1 MRRRGVWAVM
11 AAVVVVLLLL
21 TSCTISIGQS
31 PATPTKT
38 SASQT
43 GIAQTSCWFKSQQ
56 GAVEGKNYT
65 CYWLTVPEVRA
76 DAHSKLI
83 KLAIAIFKAGR
94 TPAAADPVITL
105 QGGPGGRWIQDLAP
119 LLSPALLSV
128 LYGNHDVI
136 LVDQRGTG
144 YSQPSL
150 ACPEVD
156 ALQYQTDADLSVAQ
170 QNKQQADALAACRSR
185 LTGQGVNLSGY
196 TTLADAN
203 DIHDLIQALK
213 LTQAD
218 LYGVSYGTRLA
229 LEVMRSFPQGVRSVV
244 LDSTVPPQLKLITN
258 IPSSTSRVFST
269 LFQGCAKD
277 PSCNARYPDLE
288 SVFYKLYADL
298 NAHPLTFQVVDKSP
312 EDEVNQ
318 GKAYTVHFHGDDL
331 ENLTFTT
338 FYDVGDIG
346 NLPKMIYEL
355 KNRATTTAATLYGKL
370 IFSRA
375 IAWGMY
381 FSVECA
387 EDVSF
392 VSPQDLAQAAQQYPA
407 AIRANQLVGLQGE
420 LDVCNQWH
428 VQQAD
433 PAEAQPVA
441 SSIPTL
447 ILEGEYDP
455 VTPPA
460 NGDLVAKTLSNS
472 SAFLF
477 HGIGHGVWAAD
488 FGSSGLSTPCS
499 IQLTLAFWDTPA
511 ARPDGSCVASEPE
524 PAFA

>member
-1 MRRRGVWAVM
+1 MRRRVVWAAMVAM
-11 AAVVVVLLLL
+11 VVVALLL
-21 TSCTISIGQS
+21 TSCTISIG
-31 PATPTKT
+31 KT
-38 SASQT
+38 SASATKTPTPQT
-43 GIAQTSCWFKSQQ
+43 GISRTTCWFTSQQ
-56 GAVEGKNYT
+56 RAVEGKDYT
-65 CYWLTVPEVRA
+65 CYWLTVPEDRS
-76 DAHSKLI
+76 DGRSKLI
-83 KLAIAIFKAGR
+83 RLAIAIFKTAS

-119 LLSPALLSV
+119 LLSPALVSV

-156 ALQYQTDADLSVAQ
+156 ALQYQTNADLSIAQ

-185 LTGQGVNLSGY
+185 LVGQGVNLNGY

-203 DIHDLIQALK
+203 DVHDLIQALK
-213 LTQAD
+213 LTQVD

-258 IPSSTSRVFST
+258 IPYSTGRVFST
-269 LFQGCAKD
+269 LFLGCAKE
-277 PSCNARYPDLE
+277 PSCNARYPNLA

-298 NAHPLTFQVVDKSP
+298 NAHPLSFQAVDKSP

-318 GKAYTVHFHGDDL
+318 GKVYPVRFHGDDL
-331 ENLTFTT
+331 VNLTFTT
-338 FYDVGDIG
+338 FYDVQDIG

-355 KNRATTTAATLYGKL
+355 KNGVTTTAATLYGKL
-370 IFSRA
+370 IYSRA

-387 EDVSF
+387 EDVSS
-392 VSPQDLAQAAQQYPA
+392 VSAQDLTQAAQQYPA
-407 AIRANQLVGLQGE
+407 AIRANQLASLQGE
-420 LDVCNQWH
+420 LAQCQQWN
-428 VQQAD
+428 VRQAT
-433 PAEAQPVA
+433 PAEAQPVT

-455 VTPPA
+455 VTPPS

-477 HGIGHGVWAAD
+477 PGIGHGVWASD
-488 FGSSGLSTPCS
+488 FGSGGLGAPCS
-499 IQLTLAFWDTPA
+499 IQVTLAFWDAPA
-511 ARPDGSCVASEPE
+511 AKPDGSCVASDPE
-524 PAFA
+524 PTFT

>member
-1 MRRRGVWAVM
+1 MRRRGIWGAVAV
-11 AAVVVVLLLL
+11 AAVVSLLL
-21 TSCTISIGQS
+21 TSCTISIGQTS
-31 PATPTKT
+31 ATATKT
-38 SASQT
+38 PAPQT
-43 GIAQTSCWFKSQQ
+43 GIARTSCWFTSQQ
-56 GAVEGKNYT
+56 RAVEGKDYT
-65 CYWLTVPEVRA
+65 CYWLTVPEVRS

-83 KLAIAIFKAGR
+83 KLAVAIFKTAS
-94 TPAAADPVITL
+94 TPSAADPVITL

-119 LLSPALLSV
+119 LLSPALVSV
-128 LYGNHDVI
+128 LYGNHDVV

-156 ALQYQTDADLSVAQ
+156 ALQYQTNADLAIAQ
-170 QNKQQADALAACRSR
+170 QNMQQADALAACRSR
-185 LTGQGVNLSGY
+185 LVGQGVNLNGY

-203 DIHDLIQALK
+203 DVHDLIQALK

-258 IPSSTSRVFST
+258 IPYSTNRVFST
-269 LFQGCAKD
+269 LFQGCLKD
-277 PSCNARYPDLE
+277 PSCNARYPNLE
-288 SVFYKLYADL
+288 SVFYQLYSDL
-298 NAHPLTFQVVDKSP
+298 NAHPLTFRTVDKSP

-318 GKAYTVHFHGDDL
+318 GKVYTVRFHGDDL

-338 FYDVGDIG
+338 FYDVQDIG

-355 KNRATTTAATLYGKL
+355 KNGVTTTAATLYGKL

-381 FSVECA
+381 FAVECA
-387 EDVSF
+387 EDVSS
-392 VSPQDLAQAAQQYPA
+392 VSAQDLTQAAQQYPA
-407 AIRANQLVGLQGE
+407 AIRANQLAGLQGE
-420 LDVCNQWH
+420 LNECRQWN
-428 VQQAD
+428 VRPAD
-433 PAEAQPVA
+433 PTEAQPVT

-455 VTPPA
+455 VTPPS

-488 FGSSGLSTPCS
+488 FGSSGLNAPCS
-499 IQLTLAFWDTPA
+499 IQLTIAFWGTPTA
-511 ARPDGSCVASEPE
+511 KPDGSCVASEPE
-524 PAFA
+524 PTFT

>member
-1 MRRRGVWAVM
+1 MRRRSVWIVVAM
-11 AAVVVVLLLL
+11 AAIAALLL
-21 TSCTISIGQS
+21 TSCSITIGKASQT
-31 PATPTKT
+31 ATPTATPLPSIAKT
-38 SASQT
+38 
-43 GIAQTSCWFKSQQ
+43 GCWFTSQQ
-56 GAVEGKNYT
+56 GAVEGKDYT

-76 DAHSKLI
+76 DPHSKLI
-83 KLAIAIFKAGR
+83 KLAVAVFKTR
-94 TPAAADPVITL
+94 HQPAAADPVITL

-119 LLSPALLSV
+119 LLSPALVSV

-150 ACPEVD
+150 ACPEYD
-156 ALQYQTDADLSVAQ
+156 ALQYETDTNLTIAQ
-170 QNKQQADALAACRSR
+170 QNQQQSDTLAACRSR
-185 LTGQGVNLSGY
+185 LVGQGVNLNGY

-203 DIHDLIQALK
+203 DIHDLIQTLK

-229 LEVMRSFPQGVRSVV
+229 LEVMRAFPQSVRSVV
-244 LDSTVPPQLKLITN
+244 LDSTVPPQLKLLTN
-258 IPSSTSRVFST
+258 IPYSTNRVFST
-269 LFQGCAKD
+269 LFHGCATD
-277 PSCNARYPDLE
+277 ASCNARYPNLE

-298 NAHPLTFQVVDKSP
+298 NAHPVTFQVTDKSP

-318 GKAYTVHFHGDDL
+318 NKVYTVHFHGDDL
-331 ENLTFTT
+331 VNLTFTT
-338 FYDVGDIG
+338 FYDVQDIG

-355 KNRATTTAATLYGKL
+355 KNGVTTTAATLYGKL

-375 IAWGMY
+375 VAWGMY

-392 VSPQDLAQAAQQYPA
+392 LSQQDLTQAAQQYPD
-407 AIRANQLVGLQGE
+407 AIRSNQLASLQGE
-420 LDVCNQWH
+420 LDQCKQWN
-428 VQQAD
+428 VQQAN
-433 PAEAQPVA
+433 PTEAQPVA
-441 SSIPTL
+441 STIPTL

-455 VTPPA
+455 VTPPS

-477 HGIGHGVWAAD
+477 HGIGHGVWASD
-488 FGSSGLSTPCS
+488 FGSSGLNVPCS
-499 IQLTLAFWDTPA
+499 ISLTIAFYDNPA
-511 ARPDGSCVASEPE
+511 VKPDGSCVASEPE
-524 PAFA
+524 PTFT